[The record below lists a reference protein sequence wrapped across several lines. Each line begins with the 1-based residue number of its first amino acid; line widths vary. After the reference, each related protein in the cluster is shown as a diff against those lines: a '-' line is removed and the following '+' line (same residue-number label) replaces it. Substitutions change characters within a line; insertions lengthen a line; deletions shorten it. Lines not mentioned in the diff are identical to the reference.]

1 MDATTLRKAA
11 DTIRILSAEAIQ
23 KAKSGHP
30 GMPMGNADFA
40 MVLWAKY
47 LRHNPADPT
56 WIGRDRFVLSAGHGS
71 MLIYSLLHLF
81 NYGLSMDELKNF
93 RQWGSLTPGHP
104 EFGHTKG
111 VDITT
116 GPLGS
121 GFGSAVGMAIAAKQ
135 FAARIGLDKTDIQ
148 QSRIFVISGDGC
160 MMEGNTSEAASLAG
174 HLKLDNRN

>member
-23 KAKSGHP
+23 KAKSGHS

-71 MLIYSLLHLF
+71 MLI
-81 NYGLSMDELKNF
+81 
-93 RQWGSLTPGHP
+93 
-104 EFGHTKG
+104 
-111 VDITT
+111 
-116 GPLGS
+116 
-121 GFGSAVGMAIAAKQ
+121 
-135 FAARIGLDKTDIQ
+135 
-148 QSRIFVISGDGC
+148 
-160 MMEGNTSEAASLAG
+160 
-174 HLKLDNRN
+174 

>member
-1 MDATTLRKAA
+1 
-11 DTIRILSAEAIQ
+11 
-23 KAKSGHP
+23 
-30 GMPMGNADFA
+30 
-40 MVLWAKY
+40 
-47 LRHNPADPT
+47 
-56 WIGRDRFVLSAGHGS
+56 
-71 MLIYSLLHLF
+71 
-81 NYGLSMDELKNF
+81 MDELKNF

-174 HLKLDNRN
+174 HLKLDNLVVFYDDNNITIEGNTGLRHHTIDG

>member
-56 WIGRDRFVLSAGHGS
+56 WMRIVSAALRRVVASISFPFVGEIGFMLKEKRSSQKIPRFSEKAIPIPKKTGILSVVSRFFPCRGCPRPIRVVETAGT
-71 MLIYSLLHLF
+71 LF
-81 NYGLSMDELKNF
+81 SF
-93 RQWGSLTPGHP
+93 F
-104 EFGHTKG
+104 FGIG
-111 VDITT
+111 VD
-116 GPLGS
+116 
-121 GFGSAVGMAIAAKQ
+121 FSA
-135 FAARIGLDKTDIQ
+135 F
-148 QSRIFVISGDGC
+148 
-160 MMEGNTSEAASLAG
+160 
-174 HLKLDNRN
+174 